1 MLHVVRRASCA
12 SGICRATH
20 DVRRTTYMPDT
31 FQLEIVTPEKMVV
44 RDSAEEVEIPGR
56 NGYIGVL
63 PGHAPLITELG
74 AGEIS
79 YKNGGQLHRFAVAW
93 GFAEVLPDR
102 VTVLAETVERAG
114 EIDTN
119 RAQQSLSEAEASLKS
134 AQTEEEFAVALAKVS
149 RAQARLEVAGKAKT
163 G

>member
-1 MLHVVRRASCA
+1 
-12 SGICRATH
+12 
-20 DVRRTTYMPDT
+20 MPDS
-31 FQLEIVTPEKMVV
+31 FQLEIVTPEKLVV
-44 RDSAEEVEIPGR
+44 RETVEEVQIPGA

-79 YKNGGQLHRFAVAW
+79 YRSGGQLHRFATAW

-114 EIDTN
+114 EIDVS
-119 RAQQSLSEAEASLKS
+119 RARESLAKAEESLKS
-134 AQTEEEFAVALAKVS
+134 AQTEEQVSNQIGKVRREQARIAVADHKGA
-149 RAQARLEVAGKAKT
+149 
-163 G
+163 

>member
-1 MLHVVRRASCA
+1 M
-12 SGICRATH
+12 T
-20 DVRRTTYMPDT
+20 DT

-44 RDSAEEVEIPGR
+44 RDAAEEAQIPGR

-79 YKNGGQLHRFAVAW
+79 YRSGGRENRFSVAW

-102 VTVLAETVERAG
+102 VTVLAETVERAE
-114 EIDTN
+114 EIDVT
-119 RAQQSLSEAEASLKS
+119 RARQSLARAEEALKS
-134 AQTEEEFAVALAKVS
+134 AQSEEDFANATGKIQQ
-149 RAQARLEVAGKAKT
+149 AQARLEVAQKK
-163 G
+163 